1 MSYTLILGVFLGDPE
16 AAVTQLERYQKSQDE
31 VGISEAVA
39 IVKPTDGKDEVRVMG
54 DPKKK
59 ARRVGAVAG
68 ALLGVLGGPVTMAVL
83 GAGGA
88 AVGDLVA
95 KLAHSGV
102 SKKMIDAVE
111 SGLEPGS
118 SAVVVIVDEK
128 AGDLIVK
135 DLARSGAEVLN
146 EMVESDAIEG
156 KYLISPS
163 GGASE
168 SL

>member
-1 MSYTLILGVFLGDPE
+1 MAYKLILGVFDGDAE
-16 AAVTQLERYQKSQDE
+16 AAVSLLQRYHKSQDD

-39 IVKPTDGKDEVRVMG
+39 IVKSPDGKDEVKMMG

-68 ALLGVLGGPVTMAVL
+68 ALLGVLGGPLTMAAL

-95 KLAHSGV
+95 KLTHSGV
-102 SKKMIDAVE
+102 SKNMIEAVE
-111 SGLEPGS
+111 KGLEPGS
-118 SAVVVIVDEK
+118 SAVVVIVEER

-135 DLARSGAEVLN
+135 DLKRTGANVLS
-146 EMVESDAIEG
+146 EMVESDIIEG

-163 GGASE
+163 GGISE
-168 SL
+168 TQ